1 MDFDRNIPG
10 FLVLLTS
17 LTIAA
22 VVVLGPV
29 SAQPERFVAK
39 DHPAAV
45 LAWASL
51 RCDPSLELSL
61 RAARVQAEDLRTVAA
76 AFDVA
81 AHYRPLKDLCAEAME
96 ISAPVTRIVASDPAR
111 HEPLGQTARATVS
124 LLASISMTS
133 SP

>member
-1 MDFDRNIPG
+1 MDFDRNIPA

-29 SAQPERFVAK
+29 SAQPERFVVK
-39 DHPAAV
+39 DHPAAI

-51 RCDPSLELSL
+51 RCDPSLELS
-61 RAARVQAEDLRTVAA
+61 RDGARVEAEDLRTVAA
-76 AFDVA
+76 AFDGA
-81 AHYRPLKDLCAEAME
+81 ANYRPLKDLCAEAME
-96 ISAPVTRIVASDPAR
+96 IAAPVTRIVDTGPA
-111 HEPLGQTARATVS
+111 HQGWPGQPARATFS
-124 LLASISMTS
+124 FLANISMTS